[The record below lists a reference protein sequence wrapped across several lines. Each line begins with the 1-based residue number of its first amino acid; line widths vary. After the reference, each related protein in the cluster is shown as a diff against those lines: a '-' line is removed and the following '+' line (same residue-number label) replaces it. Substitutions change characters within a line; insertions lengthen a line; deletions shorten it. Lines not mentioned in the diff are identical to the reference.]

1 MEIIPVLNC
10 IDKHEAE
17 EKIKVLATFL
27 SNDRFVHIDIADG
40 IFTFHRT
47 WNDTKGWEVL
57 GVPFPLEVHLMV
69 EDPQA
74 WIGPWIAAGAKRFVL
89 QIETIDPDILAGIKK
104 ECEASGVEV
113 MLSLNPETPPEDLT
127 PYLQDTSRF
136 QVLCV
141 NPGLAGQKFLSLT
154 LEKAVWIRYAVP
166 HAIIEI
172 DGGITP
178 ETARLAKNAGANII
192 VSASYIFG
200 SDDPERAYE
209 ELKKI

>member
-1 MEIIPVLNC
+1 M
-10 IDKHEAE
+10 
-17 EKIKVLATFL
+17 
-27 SNDRFVHIDIADG
+27 DRAMDC
-40 IFTFHRT
+40 
-47 WNDTKGWEVL
+47 GWSK
-57 GVPFPLEVHLMV
+57 
-69 EDPQA
+69 A
-74 WIGPWIAAGAKRFVL
+74 IRL
-89 QIETIDPDILAGIKK
+89 QIETIDPDSLAGIKK

-178 ETARLAKNAGANII
+178 ETARLAKECRREHYRFGELYLRERRSGARHMK
-192 VSASYIFG
+192 S
-200 SDDPERAYE
+200 
-209 ELKKI
+209 